1 MAPIEHQPGVAGDSF
16 PPQVQAANAAA
27 GSRRTNVAGMARA
40 LLQIALVVAF
50 VGGGVLGAQRLV
62 DTRPIAPRQDAV
74 EPSYAVATHRAALG
88 SQTPTIQVFGE
99 VAARN
104 AVEMRALVAGPI
116 VEAHPKLIEGETV
129 RKGETLVAID
139 RFAFEGALIEAE
151 ANLAEARARLTEW
164 TTQLIREQNDLARAE
179 EQLLIAERDL
189 ERAEALQGRGAGSE
203 QTVDV
208 RRLTVSQRV
217 QARDASTNAVAVQE
231 ARIAQQEAI
240 VERLEWKVREARRD
254 LDDTALHAPFDAI
267 VRSENVERGRR
278 LGVNDVVAELY
289 EANALDVRFTVSD
302 RQFGRLRQGEAPLI
316 GRSAT
321 VAWSIGDAPVMTS
334 ATIDRIGADIASETG
349 GVALFARIAPDAAG
363 AALKPGAF
371 VTVTLADRRFDGVAR
386 LPETALYDGDHVFV
400 VVDDRLSRREVEWV
414 AWDGGDVIVRGDLD
428 GAEVLVSR
436 LAEAGDGVLIR
447 RSNEKGDAGK
457 TSRPVLTPQETRKA
471 EAAP

>member
-1 MAPIEHQPGVAGDSF
+1 MAPIEHQPGVAGDFTVTGAHST
-16 PPQVQAANAAA
+16 P
-27 GSRRTNVAGMARA
+27 RRTSRGGILRA
-40 LLQIALVVAF
+40 LLQIVLVVVF
-50 VGGGVLGAQRLV
+50 VAGGVIGAQRLV
-62 DTRPIAPRQDAV
+62 DTKPVAPRQDAL
-74 EPSYAVATHRAALG
+74 EPSYAVATTRATLQ
-88 SQTPTIQVFGE
+88 SETPTIEVFGE

-104 AVEMRALVAGPI
+104 AVEMRALVAGPV
-116 VEAHPKLIEGETV
+116 VEAHPKLIEGE
-129 RKGETLVAID
+129 KIGEGETLVAID

-151 ANLAEARARLTEW
+151 ANLAETRARLAEW
-164 TTQLIREQNDLARAE
+164 TTQLTREQNDRARAD

-189 ERAEALQGRGAGSE
+189 ERAEALQGRGAGSA

-217 QARDASTNAVAVQE
+217 QARDAAVNAVAMQE

-240 VERLEWKVREARRD
+240 VERLQWKVREARRD

-289 EANALDVRFTVSD
+289 EADALDVRFTVSD
-302 RQFGRLRQGEAPLI
+302 RQFGRLRQGDAPLI
-316 GRSAT
+316 GRFVR
-321 VAWSIGDAPVMTS
+321 VAWSIGDAPLTTS
-334 ATIDRIGADIASETG
+334 AEIDRVGADIASETG
-349 GVALFARIAPDAAG
+349 GVALFARIAPDAAA

-371 VTVTLADRRFDGVAR
+371 VTVTLADRQFDQVAR

-400 VVDDRLSRREVEWV
+400 VVEDRLRRRDVEWV
-414 AWDGGDVIVRGDLD
+414 AWDGGDVILRGDLD

-447 RSNEKGDAGK
+447 RSAAKGDAGE
-457 TSRPVLTPQETRKA
+457 TPRPSATNTDTRKA
-471 EAAP
+471 EAAQ